1 MTRSRDKIFSRCPIH
16 IVTTRGITRVTF
28 RSTCLGGL
36 LGGVLVLG
44 LVLGMALGLLLVPPL
59 LLQLPRHSCQLSLL
73 FVDDEGL
80 GLLLLVPL
88 LLTLLLPL
96 RDKLGL

>member
-1 MTRSRDKIFSRCPIH
+1 MTRSGNWIFARCPIH
-16 IVTTRGITRVTF
+16 IVTTRGIARVTP
-28 RSTCLGGL
+28 RSTRLGGP
-36 LGGVLVLG
+36 LGDVLG
-44 LVLGMALGLLLVPPL
+44 LVLGSALGLLLVLLL

-73 FVDDEGL
+73 LVDDEGL